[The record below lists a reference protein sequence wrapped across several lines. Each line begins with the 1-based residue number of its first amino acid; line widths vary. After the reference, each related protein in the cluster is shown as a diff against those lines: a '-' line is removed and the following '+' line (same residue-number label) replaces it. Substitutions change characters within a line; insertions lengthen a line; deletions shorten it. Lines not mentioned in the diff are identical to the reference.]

1 MENIKKIL
9 DIIYSSKNGMMY
21 FYSITSLVAL
31 IFIIL
36 IIVTIK
42 KEKNKKEKN
51 KKEISTREVDKQKNI
66 DVLPN
71 KNLAEI
77 DNIENSQE
85 KNISEEN
92 IELPKIK
99 QEQSYQNISNEEFV
113 KRLNELKNK

>member
-36 IIVTIK
+36 IIIKIK
-42 KEKNKKEKN
+42 KENN

-71 KNLAEI
+71 KNLAET

-113 KRLNELKNK
+113 KRLNKLKNK

>member
-42 KEKNKKEKN
+42 KEKNKKE
-51 KKEISTREVDKQKNI
+51 I
-66 DVLPN
+66 
-71 KNLAEI
+71 
-77 DNIENSQE
+77 
-85 KNISEEN
+85 
-92 IELPKIK
+92 
-99 QEQSYQNISNEEFV
+99 
-113 KRLNELKNK
+113 

>member
-42 KEKNKKEKN
+42 KE
-51 KKEISTREVDKQKNI
+51 ISTREDDKQKNI

-77 DNIENSQE
+77 DNIENRQE
-85 KNISEEN
+85 KYISEEN

-113 KRLNELKNK
+113 KRLNKLKNK

>member
-42 KEKNKKEKN
+42 KE
-51 KKEISTREVDKQKNI
+51 ISTREDDKQKNI

-77 DNIENSQE
+77 DNIENRQE
-85 KNISEEN
+85 KYISDEN

-113 KRLNELKNK
+113 KRLNKLKNK

>member
-42 KEKNKKEKN
+42 KEKNKKE
-51 KKEISTREVDKQKNI
+51 ISTREVDKQKNI

-85 KNISEEN
+85 KNISEED

>member
-42 KEKNKKEKN
+42 KE
-51 KKEISTREVDKQKNI
+51 ISTREDDKQKNI
-66 DVLPN
+66 DLLPN

-77 DNIENSQE
+77 DNIENRQE
-85 KNISEEN
+85 KYISDEN

-113 KRLNELKNK
+113 KRLNKLKNK

>member
-42 KEKNKKEKN
+42 KEKNKKE
-51 KKEISTREVDKQKNI
+51 ISTREVDKQKNI

-85 KNISEEN
+85 KNISEEI